1 MVVPVFLTNIARVLG
16 VDKSIA
22 YSSTARIVQAV
33 SSIVTIF
40 FLSVFLNK
48 EEQGYYFTFSS
59 LIGVQVFFE
68 LGMSGIITQFVAYE
82 ASHLIVN
89 NRYEIEGDIF
99 YKSRLASLLH
109 FCFKWYLIIAL
120 ILFVILIL
128 IGYVFFY
135 RFEQTSSLVE
145 WQLPWLIICFS
156 TVIKFFQSPFNS
168 YIMGLGM
175 VKEMSKISF
184 IQQLILPLTLWIGLW
199 GGFKL
204 YMVGLSTFIS
214 VIIWNFY
221 VHYSQISK
229 ILISIWKIPIDNRVD
244 YIKEIFPF
252 QWRIACSSLS
262 GYFIFQFMNPMLFA
276 FQGAIIAGQM
286 GLTLSALSGV
296 QALSMSWLNTKV
308 PLYSNLI
315 ALKQYSKLDKLF
327 NLTLRQMVFVCI
339 TLMICLFIFIEL
351 LGYFKFQI
359 AGNLIS
365 ERFLSGGVLLIMIG
379 AYVIDQ
385 FTFSWGSY
393 LRCHKK
399 EPFLMMSVVTGVLC
413 FLSIYLMSKYSTVF
427 YVSVGYFLVKLIN
440 IPWGYFI
447 FKNKRK
453 VWHNI

>member
-1 MVVPVFLTNIARVLG
+1 MVVPVFLKKIARILG

-33 SSIVTIF
+33 SSIITIF
-40 FLSVFLNK
+40 FLSVFLSK

-59 LIGVQVFFE
+59 LVGIQVFFE

-89 NRYEIEGDIF
+89 NRYEIEGDIY

-120 ILFVILIL
+120 LLFVILIL

-135 RFEQTSSLVE
+135 RFEQTSVVE

-221 VHYSQISK
+221 IHNSQISK

-276 FQGAIIAGQM
+276 FQGAVIAGQM

-308 PLYSNLI
+308 PLYSSLI
-315 ALKQYSKLDKLF
+315 ALKQYSKLDELF

-339 TLMICLFIFIEL
+339 ALMICLFIFIEL

-359 AGNLIS
+359 DGNIVY

-399 EPFLMMSVVTGVLC
+399 EPFLTMSVVTGFLC
-413 FLSIYLMSKYSTVF
+413 FLSIYFISKYSTVF
-427 YVSVGYFLVKLIN
+427 YVSMGYFLVKLIN
-440 IPWGYFI
+440 IPWGYSI

-453 VWHNI
+453 LWHNI

>member
-204 YMVGLSTFIS
+204 YMVGLSLS
-214 VIIWNFY
+214 
-221 VHYSQISK
+221 
-229 ILISIWKIPIDNRVD
+229 LIHI
-244 YIKEIFPF
+244 
-252 QWRIACSSLS
+252 
-262 GYFIFQFMNPMLFA
+262 
-276 FQGAIIAGQM
+276 
-286 GLTLSALSGV
+286 
-296 QALSMSWLNTKV
+296 
-308 PLYSNLI
+308 
-315 ALKQYSKLDKLF
+315 
-327 NLTLRQMVFVCI
+327 
-339 TLMICLFIFIEL
+339 
-351 LGYFKFQI
+351 
-359 AGNLIS
+359 
-365 ERFLSGGVLLIMIG
+365 
-379 AYVIDQ
+379 
-385 FTFSWGSY
+385 
-393 LRCHKK
+393 
-399 EPFLMMSVVTGVLC
+399 
-413 FLSIYLMSKYSTVF
+413 
-427 YVSVGYFLVKLIN
+427 
-440 IPWGYFI
+440 
-447 FKNKRK
+447 
-453 VWHNI
+453 